1 MQRRG
6 GYIAVEGPIGVGKT
20 SLARAL
26 SRQMSARLVLEEVDG
41 NPFLSRF
48 YEDPDKFAL
57 PVQLYFLLTRYNQQ
71 RELAQQDLFAQATV
85 SDYLFAKDRIF
96 ASLNLAPDE
105 MTLYDN
111 VYRLLDARMAKP
123 DLVVYIRANVEVL
136 AARLRK
142 RNRDFA
148 KSRLRT
154 AYQPRLPRAGVGGLS
169 RFFLLLRRNAA
180 AGGRYLG
187 TRFRHEFRRPQGP
200 DSGDRARSARS
211 TAFRAAQ
218 ALAQRGAAGLRA
230 SGHGTCPL

>member
-1 MQRRG
+1 MQRRA

-71 RELAQQDLFAQATV
+71 RDLAQQDLFAQATV

-123 DLVVYIRANVEVL
+123 DLVVYIRANVDVL
-136 AARLRK
+136 AARLRR
-142 RNRDFA
+142 RNRDFEQHISLGYLERVSA
-148 KSRLRT
+148 AFRDFFFYYDETPLLAVDTSEIDFVMDSDDLKDLIREIE
-154 AYQPRLPRAGVGGLS
+154 RA
-169 RFFLLLRRNAA
+169 
-180 AGGRYLG
+180 
-187 TRFRHEFRRPQGP
+187 PQGVQHFVP
-200 DSGDRARSARS
+200 RKR
-211 TAFRAAQ
+211 
-218 ALAQRGAAGLRA
+218 
-230 SGHGTCPL
+230 

>member
-1 MQRRG
+1 LGEESTENGSMQRRG

-26 SRQMSARLVLEEVDG
+26 SRQMSARLVLEEVDD

-123 DLVVYIRANVEVL
+123 DLVVYIRANVDVL
-136 AARLRK
+136 AARLRR
-142 RNRDFA
+142 RNRDFERHISLDYLERVSA
-148 KSRLRT
+148 AFRDFFFYYDETPLLAVDTSEIDFVADSDDLKELIREIE
-154 AYQPRLPRAGVGGLS
+154 RA
-169 RFFLLLRRNAA
+169 
-180 AGGRYLG
+180 
-187 TRFRHEFRRPQGP
+187 PQGVQHFVP
-200 DSGDRARSARS
+200 RKR
-211 TAFRAAQ
+211 
-218 ALAQRGAAGLRA
+218 
-230 SGHGTCPL
+230 

>member
-123 DLVVYIRANVEVL
+123 DLVVYIRANVDVL
-136 AARLRK
+136 ATRLRK
-142 RNRDFA
+142 RNRDFEQHISLGYLERVSA
-148 KSRLRT
+148 AFRDFFFYYDETPLLAVDTSEIDFVTDSDDLKDLIREIE
-154 AYQPRLPRAGVGGLS
+154 RA
-169 RFFLLLRRNAA
+169 
-180 AGGRYLG
+180 
-187 TRFRHEFRRPQGP
+187 PQGVQHFVP
-200 DSGDRARSARS
+200 RKR
-211 TAFRAAQ
+211 
-218 ALAQRGAAGLRA
+218 
-230 SGHGTCPL
+230 

>member
-1 MQRRG
+1 MQRRA

-41 NPFLSRF
+41 NPFLSHF

-85 SDYLFAKDRIF
+85 SDYLFAKDRLF

-123 DLVVYIRANVEVL
+123 DLVVYIRANVNVL
-136 AARLRK
+136 AARLRR
-142 RNRDFA
+142 RNRDFEQHISLGYLERVSA
-148 KSRLRT
+148 AFRDFFFYYDETPLLAVDTSEIDFVTDSDDLKDLIREIE
-154 AYQPRLPRAGVGGLS
+154 RA
-169 RFFLLLRRNAA
+169 
-180 AGGRYLG
+180 
-187 TRFRHEFRRPQGP
+187 PQGVQHFVP
-200 DSGDRARSARS
+200 RKR
-211 TAFRAAQ
+211 
-218 ALAQRGAAGLRA
+218 
-230 SGHGTCPL
+230 

>member
-1 MQRRG
+1 LGEESTENGSMQRRG

-26 SRQMSARLVLEEVDG
+26 SRQMNARLVLEEVDG
-41 NPFLSRF
+41 NPFLARF

-96 ASLNLAPDE
+96 ASLNLASDE

-123 DLVVYIRANVEVL
+123 DLVVYIRANVDVL
-136 AARLRK
+136 AARLRR
-142 RNRDFA
+142 RNRDFERHISLDYLERVSSA
-148 KSRLRT
+148 FRDFFFYYDETPLLAVDTSEIDFVAESDDLKDLIREIE
-154 AYQPRLPRAGVGGLS
+154 RA
-169 RFFLLLRRNAA
+169 
-180 AGGRYLG
+180 
-187 TRFRHEFRRPQGP
+187 PQGVQHFVP
-200 DSGDRARSARS
+200 RKR
-211 TAFRAAQ
+211 
-218 ALAQRGAAGLRA
+218 
-230 SGHGTCPL
+230 

>member
-111 VYRLLDARMAKP
+111 VYRMLDARMAKP

-142 RNRDFA
+142 RNRDFEQHISLGYLERVSA
-148 KSRLRT
+148 AFRDFFFYYDETPLLAVDTSEIDFVTDSDDLKDLIREIE
-154 AYQPRLPRAGVGGLS
+154 RA
-169 RFFLLLRRNAA
+169 
-180 AGGRYLG
+180 
-187 TRFRHEFRRPQGP
+187 PQGVQHFVP
-200 DSGDRARSARS
+200 RKR
-211 TAFRAAQ
+211 
-218 ALAQRGAAGLRA
+218 
-230 SGHGTCPL
+230 

>member
-1 MQRRG
+1 LGEESTENGSMQRRG

-26 SRQMSARLVLEEVDG
+26 SRQMNARQVLEEVDG

-123 DLVVYIRANVEVL
+123 DLVVYIRANVDVL
-136 AARLRK
+136 AARLRR
-142 RNRDFA
+142 RNRDFERHISLDYLERVSSA
-148 KSRLRT
+148 FRDFFFYYDETPLLAVDTSEIDFVADSDDLKDLIREIE
-154 AYQPRLPRAGVGGLS
+154 RA
-169 RFFLLLRRNAA
+169 
-180 AGGRYLG
+180 
-187 TRFRHEFRRPQGP
+187 PQGVQHFVP
-200 DSGDRARSARS
+200 RKR
-211 TAFRAAQ
+211 
-218 ALAQRGAAGLRA
+218 
-230 SGHGTCPL
+230 

>member
-1 MQRRG
+1 M
-6 GYIAVEGPIGVGKT
+6 
-20 SLARAL
+20 
-26 SRQMSARLVLEEVDG
+26 LEEVDG

-123 DLVVYIRANVEVL
+123 DLVVYIRANVDVL
-136 AARLRK
+136 AARLRR
-142 RNRDFA
+142 RNRDFEQHISLGYLERVSA
-148 KSRLRT
+148 AFRDFFFYYDETPLLAVDTSEIDFVTDSDDLKDLIREIE
-154 AYQPRLPRAGVGGLS
+154 RA
-169 RFFLLLRRNAA
+169 
-180 AGGRYLG
+180 
-187 TRFRHEFRRPQGP
+187 PQGVQHFVP
-200 DSGDRARSARS
+200 RKR
-211 TAFRAAQ
+211 
-218 ALAQRGAAGLRA
+218 
-230 SGHGTCPL
+230 

>member
-1 MQRRG
+1 MQRRV
-6 GYIAVEGPIGVGKT
+6 GYIAVDGPIGVGKT

-26 SRQMSARLVLEEVDG
+26 SRQMSARLVLEEVDS
-41 NPFLSRF
+41 NHFLSRF

-123 DLVVYIRANVEVL
+123 DLVVYIRANVDVL
-136 AARLRK
+136 AARLRR
-142 RNRDFA
+142 RNRDFEQHISLGYLERVSA
-148 KSRLRT
+148 AFRDFFFYYDETPLLAVDTSELDFVTNSDDLNDLIREIE
-154 AYQPRLPRAGVGGLS
+154 RA
-169 RFFLLLRRNAA
+169 
-180 AGGRYLG
+180 
-187 TRFRHEFRRPQGP
+187 PQGVQNFVP
-200 DSGDRARSARS
+200 RKR
-211 TAFRAAQ
+211 
-218 ALAQRGAAGLRA
+218 
-230 SGHGTCPL
+230 

>member
-142 RNRDFA
+142 RNRDFEQHISLGYLERVSA
-148 KSRLRT
+148 AFRDFFFYYDETPLLAVDTSELDFVTNSDDLKDLIREIE
-154 AYQPRLPRAGVGGLS
+154 RA
-169 RFFLLLRRNAA
+169 
-180 AGGRYLG
+180 
-187 TRFRHEFRRPQGP
+187 PQGVQHFVP
-200 DSGDRARSARS
+200 RKR
-211 TAFRAAQ
+211 
-218 ALAQRGAAGLRA
+218 
-230 SGHGTCPL
+230 

>member
-1 MQRRG
+1 MQRRV

-142 RNRDFA
+142 RNRDFEQHI
-148 KSRLRT
+148 SLG
-154 AYQPRLPRAGVGGLS
+154 YLERAS
-169 RFFLLLRRNAA
+169 AAFRDFFFYYDETPLLAVDTSEVDFVTNSDDLKDLIREIERA
-180 AGGRYLG
+180 
-187 TRFRHEFRRPQGP
+187 PQGVQHFVP
-200 DSGDRARSARS
+200 RKR
-211 TAFRAAQ
+211 
-218 ALAQRGAAGLRA
+218 
-230 SGHGTCPL
+230 

>member
-1 MQRRG
+1 MQRRA

-26 SRQMSARLVLEEVDG
+26 SRQMSARLVLEEVDS

-123 DLVVYIRANVEVL
+123 DLVVYIRANVDVL
-136 AARLRK
+136 AARLRR
-142 RNRDFA
+142 RNRDFEQNI
-148 KSRLRT
+148 SL
-154 AYQPRLPRAGVGGLS
+154 G
-169 RFFLLLRRNAA
+169 
-180 AGGRYLG
+180 YLE
-187 TRFRHEFRRPQGP
+187 RV
-200 DSGDRARSARS
+200 SA
-211 TAFRAAQ
+211 AFRDFFFYYDETPL
-218 ALAQRGAAGLRA
+218 LAVDTSELDFVTNSDDLNDLIREIERAPRGVENFVPRKR
-230 SGHGTCPL
+230 

>member
-26 SRQMSARLVLEEVDG
+26 SRQMGARLVLEEVDG

-123 DLVVYIRANVEVL
+123 DLVVYIRANVDVL
-136 AARLRK
+136 AARLRR
-142 RNRDFA
+142 RNRDFERHI
-148 KSRLRT
+148 SLD
-154 AYQPRLPRAGVGGLS
+154 
-169 RFFLLLRRNAA
+169 
-180 AGGRYLG
+180 YLE
-187 TRFRHEFRRPQGP
+187 RVA
-200 DSGDRARSARS
+200 S
-211 TAFRAAQ
+211 AFRDFFFYYDETPL
-218 ALAQRGAAGLRA
+218 LAVDTSEIDFVSDSDDLKDLIREIEGAPKGVQHFVPRKR
-230 SGHGTCPL
+230 